1 MLKAGTCRAPLAIRA
16 TASSIPQ
23 RGHGCSA
30 AASTWGSPDQCSTPP
45 HPAQTCSH
53 QPSASQGAT
62 AKPCPVGQCRSVSV
76 GDSGQCSAASAV
88 GLAGPTQHDAVPA
101 TRPQQHPTQGVCART
116 LAPLFLGWLFS
127 SRASIGCPYLS
138 LPQMA
143 SQCTSSFPSLA
154 KMRLVAKLERGS
166 GEKRRTDLPQEGP
179 SVSASVALSYLV
191 QIIPDVVPGALPEY
205 STAQWVARASE
216 RTRVRAS
223 EQELHKCGA
232 F

>member
-16 TASSIPQ
+16 AASSTPQ

-30 AASTWGSPDQCSTPP
+30 AASAWGSPDQHSTPP
-45 HPAQTCSH
+45 PSTNLQPPAQCVPGSH
-53 QPSASQGAT
+53 SKAM
-62 AKPCPVGQCRSVSV
+62 PVGQCQWVAV
-76 GDSGQCSAASAV
+76 GDSGQCSAASAA
-88 GLAGPTQHDAVPA
+88 GLAGPTQHNPVPA
-101 TRPQQHPTQGVCART
+101 TRPQQHPTQGVCAHT

-127 SRASIGCPYLS
+127 SSTSIGCPYLC

-166 GEKRRTDLPQEGP
+166 GEKHRTDLPQEGP
-179 SVSASVALSYLV
+179 SVSASVALSYPV
-191 QIIPDVVPGALPEY
+191 QIIPDVVAGALPGY
-205 STAQWVARASE
+205 STAQWAARASE